1 MNYLAKKKYK
11 ENRVT
16 SLSPSSKRN
25 RLALPRALRSVLAPL
40 LHPSEL
46 SCHGGHPHGATVYT
60 GDTGKLEPVLQ
71 VLQRC
76 AIKDPKRATLL
87 RAKGPSCLTLCCRSD
102 LQNFQSHILRES
114 VYERVRY

>member
-1 MNYLAKKKYK
+1 MSHPYHLPAK
-11 ENRVT
+11 EIG
-16 SLSPSSKRN
+16 L
-25 RLALPRALRSVLAPL
+25 LFPL
-40 LHPSEL
+40 LCAPFWRLCCTLQS
-46 SCHGGHPHGATVYT
+46 SAVTGGHPHGATVYT

-87 RAKGPSCLTLCCRSD
+87 RAKGPSCLTLCCHSD
-102 LQNFQSHILRES
+102 LQNFQSHILREG